1 MVREEDD
8 MTVFQKVNKTVTV
21 ALCVAAQVC
30 YLTGRHEAV
39 FILACWLVGWM
50 WKANWRDS

>member
-1 MVREEDD
+1 